1 MSQPR
6 VKRLEER
13 GPFDVVGDVHGCA
26 LELAELLGA
35 LGYETKGW
43 PVGPPAGGLPIA
55 RHPGGR
61 RLVFV
66 GDVVDRGPDTP
77 AVLRLV
83 MSGVAAG
90 DAFCVVGNHDDKLY
104 RALIGR
110 RVQIKHGLS
119 QSLAQLEREPAA
131 FREQVRDFLGDLPS
145 HLILDGGRLVVTHAG
160 LPERLHGTES
170 ERVRDFA
177 MYGATTGRLDRDG
190 LPQRLNWAA
199 EYRGEAYVVY
209 GHTPVVEPV
218 WLNRTIDID
227 TGCAFGHRLSALRYP
242 EMEIVSVPARR
253 TYIVKGSPFRHVGPG
268 GELAP
273 EPDLAPANEPLVA
286 GVSPLAKRP

>member
-1 MSQPR
+1 VSVQA
-6 VKRLEER
+6 VKRHGEP
-13 GPFDVVGDVHGCA
+13 GPFDVVGDVHGC
-26 LELAELLGA
+26 LDELVELLGA
-35 LGYETKGW
+35 LGYDVE
-43 PVGPPAGGLPIA
+43 PVGGQTL

-66 GDVVDRGPDTP
+66 GDLVDRGPDTP
-77 AVLRLV
+77 GVLRLV
-83 MSGVAAG
+83 MTAIEAG
-90 DAFCVVGNHDDKLY
+90 QAFCVVGNHDDKLY

-110 RVQIKHGLS
+110 RVQVKHGLA

-131 FREQVRDFLGDLPS
+131 FREQVRDFIGTLPS
-145 HLILDGGRLVVTHAG
+145 HVILDGGQLVVAHAG
-160 LPERLHGTES
+160 LPERSHGIDS
-170 ERVRDFA
+170 DQVRDFA

-199 EYRGEAYVVY
+199 SYRGKAHVVY

-227 TGCAFGHRLSALRYP
+227 TGCVFGHRLTALRYP
-242 EMEIVSVPARR
+242 EMELVSVPARR
-253 TYIVKGSPFRHVGPG
+253 TYIVKGAPFRHVGPG

-273 EPDLAPANEPLVA
+273 DPVLAPLDSAQVA
-286 GVSPLAKRP
+286 IPNASSLAKRL